1 MSLAVGGVKEM
12 GNRNSGVEGPMTLWY
27 VGFPFSGRIYW
38 EEKAMQRT
46 YLGILICA
54 VAVVLALSV
63 ACGGGGAAKEDQA
76 KAEEWAW
83 LTETQQTLISKRT
96 ELVDLV
102 GQLEAAAAAEVAEG
116 EAEAEVAE
124 GGAEAEGAA
133 SEAELVATTEDLA
146 AQIEQLGGETEAL
159 TEEFGNR
166 LVAFINA
173 DPMIEG
179 EVPTEQQVQALRMK
193 SGEDII
199 LAQEWI
205 ERGGDY
211 KRAIEI
217 ISTALIYDPDNADL
231 QAALAKAEADRYM
244 VEERWAAAEK
254 GMTEDDV
261 RKVLGQV
268 NLHNIRE
275 YPDKDVV
282 AWFYP
287 VAEDGSAA
295 AVWFQP
301 NKKSG
306 VMEVYQIKFDAIR
319 PDQPEEPE

>member
-1 MSLAVGGVKEM
+1 MQQTHRGFLVCVVLA
-12 GNRNSGVEGPMTLWY
+12 
-27 VGFPFSGRIYW
+27 I
-38 EEKAMQRT
+38 
-46 YLGILICA
+46 
-54 VAVVLALSV
+54 LALSV
-63 ACGGGGAAKEDQA
+63 ACGGGGAAEDQA
-76 KAEEWAW
+76 KVEEWAW
-83 LTETQQTLISKRT
+83 LTETQQTLGAKRQ
-96 ELVDLV
+96 ELADLTN
-102 GQLEAAAAAEVAEG
+102 QLEATVVEEVVEGDTAAEV
-116 EAEAEVAE
+116 VDN
-124 GGAEAEGAA
+124 
-133 SEAELVATTEDLA
+133 TEDLA
-146 AQIEQLGGETEAL
+146 AQIEQLGGEVESL

-179 EVPTEQQVQALRMK
+179 EPPTEQQVQALRMK

-217 ISTALIYDPDNADL
+217 ISTALLYDADNGDL
-231 QAALAKAEADRYM
+231 KAALAAAESDRYM
-244 VEERWAAAEK
+244 SEERWAAAKK
-254 GMTEDDV
+254 GMTEDQV
-261 RKVLGQV
+261 RKALGQV

-306 VMEVYQIKFDAIR
+306 VLEAYQIKFEAIK
-319 PDQPEEPE
+319 PDQAEAAEAE